1 MGIKP
6 FAELSYSGQVKRLK
20 QLAESALLNYN
31 FGNIRLVCLGHGE
44 NTTFKVEI
52 FSDPSSP
59 AFKKADVC
67 YVLRIYRPGKQ
78 DFASIYSE
86 LLWLRSLREETDL
99 SVSEPVAASDGSLI
113 VKAEAAGVPEAR
125 YCALF
130 RWLPGK
136 FLAAGLNAKA
146 IQRVGIF
153 LAQLHQYSQ
162 NFIPPKGFVRFQL
175 NDEDG
180 LFGSFPLI
188 LPAKSELLG
197 SQNNQAVL
205 QTAAKKIR
213 EQMQCLKQTPEFF
226 GLIHG
231 DLNFN
236 NCKFHQGEIQVF
248 DFDDC
253 GWGYYIYDLAVTLY
267 YLRDRFDFQFLR
279 EVLLESYQQI
289 RSLPQ
294 LHVSCL
300 DALIAA
306 RRLHLLRDL
315 LQRQDNPKLRELTPK
330 YIENSVEE
338 MKKFLHP

>member
-1 MGIKP
+1 M
-6 FAELSYSGQVKRLK
+6 
-20 QLAESALLNYN
+20 
-31 FGNIRLVCLGHGE
+31 
-44 NTTFKVEI
+44 
-52 FSDPSSP
+52 
-59 AFKKADVC
+59 
-67 YVLRIYRPGKQ
+67 
-78 DFASIYSE
+78 
-86 LLWLRSLREETDL
+86 
-99 SVSEPVAASDGSLI
+99 
-113 VKAEAAGVPEAR
+113 PEAR

-175 NDEDG
+175 NEYG

-188 LPAKSELLG
+188 LPVANSG

-205 QTAAKKIR
+205 ETAAKKIR
-213 EQMQCLKQTPEFF
+213 EQMQCLKEAPSFF

-253 GWGYYIYDLAVTLY
+253 GWGYYIYDVAVTLY
-267 YLRDRFDFQFLR
+267 YLRDRSDFQFLR

-300 DALIAA
+300 DALID
-306 RRLHLLRDL
+306 RLLSNQVHLERSDHDL
-315 LQRQDNPKLRELTPK
+315 QNTP
-330 YIENSVEE
+330 NSDDFFD
-338 MKKFLHP
+338 K